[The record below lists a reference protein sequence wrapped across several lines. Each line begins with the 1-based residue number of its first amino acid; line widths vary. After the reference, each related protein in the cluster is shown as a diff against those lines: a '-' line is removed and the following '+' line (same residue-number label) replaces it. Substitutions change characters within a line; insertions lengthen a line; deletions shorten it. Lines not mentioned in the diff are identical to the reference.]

1 MFFPAFPIF
10 YKKKS
15 KSFLNDTSNARP
27 RTRSALSR
35 RCDVSEL
42 LTNYS
47 SIEFS
52 ESKKVH
58 SRCVSV
64 IEFIERFSIHTL
76 KKEIIKLQDFFH
88 VAYLSL
94 KKRVEK
100 KFLKN

>member
-1 MFFPAFPIF
+1 MFTA
-10 YKKKS
+10 
-15 KSFLNDTSNARP
+15 TSNARP

-88 VAYLSL
+88 VAHLFL
-94 KKRVEK
+94 KKLVEK
-100 KFLKN
+100 KFEKLT